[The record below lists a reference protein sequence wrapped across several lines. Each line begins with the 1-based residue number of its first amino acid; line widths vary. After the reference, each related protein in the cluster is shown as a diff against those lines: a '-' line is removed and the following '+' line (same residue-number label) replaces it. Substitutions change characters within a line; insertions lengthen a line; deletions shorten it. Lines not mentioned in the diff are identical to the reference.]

1 MASSS
6 SSKLDD
12 FLRPLAIDTSLVLQL
27 AKELTSTFS
36 KLSRESSNQFL
47 STPISEPILRHV
59 ARSDNGR
66 YVELIPRYK
75 PPLTN
80 AVFRFLAIDM

>member
-1 MASSS
+1 MASS

-27 AKELTSTFS
+27 AKELTYAFR
-36 KLSRESSNQFL
+36 KLSRESPEQFL

-59 ARSDNGR
+59 ARSDSGR
-66 YVELIPRYK
+66 YAELIP
-75 PPLTN
+75 
-80 AVFRFLAIDM
+80 